1 MLGVYDILKWS
12 VSRDPRSVAAMYDML
27 SPLMC
32 GIAGSR
38 MLNFGYWDDTHDT
51 PALAQENMCNAV
63 SEMAELG
70 GPLAVVDV
78 GCGLCAPAA
87 YWKRANPELVLYC
100 VNTSY
105 AQLREASGLYGADD
119 CGCNGR
125 KLPSGAVPGGENSA
139 ACKGNHGNGAAS
151 AGAPAVLN
159 AINSSATALPFASG
173 SVDRIIALESAQ
185 HFRPLGSFASECRRL
200 LSEDGILAVAIPV
213 VTRSRMTLARLG
225 ILNFTWASEHY
236 LLSHVR
242 RTLHDCG
249 FEISDERL
257 VGDSVYGPLADYYRS
272 HRHDI
277 RAAVRNMGYPSYLE
291 PVMAISMRK
300 MGRASS
306 AGIIQYALL
315 KCRPRPL

>member
-12 VSRDPRSVAAMYDML
+12 VSRDPRSVAAMYDVL

-38 MLNFGYWDDTHDT
+38 MLNFGYWDDAHDT
-51 PALAQENMCNAV
+51 PALAQENMCRVV

-78 GCGLCAPAA
+78 GCGFCAPAA
-87 YWKRANPELVLYC
+87 YWKRANPELVVYC

-105 AQLREASGLYGADD
+105 AQLRGASGLYGAVGH
-119 CGCNGR
+119 GCNGR
-125 KLPSGAVPGGENSA
+125 MRHPDTAPDGEGSA
-139 ACKGNHGNGAAS
+139 ACDGSHGDGAAS
-151 AGAPAVLN
+151 VEAPVALN
-159 AINSSATALPFASG
+159 AINSSATALPLASG

-185 HFRPLGSFASECRRL
+185 HFRPFDSFASECRRL

-213 VTRSRMTLARLG
+213 VTRSRMTSARLG

-236 LLSHVR
+236 PLPHVR

-249 FEISDERL
+249 FEICDERL

-272 HRHDI
+272 NRHDI
-277 RAAVRNMGYPSYLE
+277 RKAVRNMGYPSYLE
-291 PVMAISMRK
+291 QVMAASMRK

-315 KCRPRPL
+315 KCRPRPP

>member
-12 VSRDPRSVAAMYDML
+12 ISRDPRSVAAMYDVL

-38 MLNFGYWDDTHDT
+38 MLNFGYWDDAHDT
-51 PALAQENMCNAV
+51 PALAQENMCGVV

-78 GCGLCAPAA
+78 GCGFCAPAA
-87 YWKRANPELVLYC
+87 YWKRANPELAVYC

-105 AQLREASGLYGADD
+105 AQLRGASACDAGG
-119 CGCNGR
+119 GNGR
-125 KLPSGAVPGGENSA
+125 MRPSGAVPDGEGSA
-139 ACKGNHGNGAAS
+139 ARRSDHGDGAAS
-151 AGAPAVLN
+151 VEAPVALN
-159 AINSSATALPFASG
+159 VINSSATALPLASG

-213 VTRSRMTLARLG
+213 VTRSRMTSARLG

-236 LLSHVR
+236 LLPYVR
-242 RTLHDCG
+242 QTLHDCG

-257 VGDSVYGPLADYYRS
+257 VGDSVYEPLADYYRS
-272 HRHDI
+272 NRRDI
-277 RAAVRNMGYPSYLE
+277 REAVRDMGYPSYLE
-291 PVMAISMRK
+291 PVMAASMRK

-315 KCRPRPL
+315 KCRPRPP

>member
-12 VSRDPRSVAAMYDML
+12 VSRDPRNVAAMYDVL

-38 MLNFGYWDDTHDT
+38 MLNFGYWDDAHDT
-51 PALAQENMCNAV
+51 PALAQENMCRVV
-63 SEMAELG
+63 SDMAELE

-78 GCGLCAPAA
+78 GCGFCAPAA
-87 YWKRANPELVLYC
+87 YWKRANPELAVYC

-105 AQLREASGLYGADD
+105 AQLRGASA
-119 CGCNGR
+119 C
-125 KLPSGAVPGGENSA
+125 GAVSDGGDGA
-139 ACKGNHGNGAAS
+139 VCRGDHGDGAS
-151 AGAPAVLN
+151 PVEAPVALN
-159 AINSSATALPFASG
+159 AINSSATALPLASG

-213 VTRSRMTLARLG
+213 VARSRMTLARLG

-236 LLSHVR
+236 LLSYVR
-242 RTLHDCG
+242 KTLHDCG

-257 VGDSVYGPLADYYRS
+257 VGDSVYGPLADYYRLN
-272 HRHDI
+272 RHGI
-277 RAAVRNMGYPSYLE
+277 RKAVRGMGYPPYLE
-291 PVMAISMRK
+291 PMMAISMRK

-315 KCRPRPL
+315 KCRPRPP

>member
-12 VSRDPRSVAAMYDML
+12 VSRDPRSVAAMYDVL

-38 MLNFGYWDDTHDT
+38 MLNFGYWDDAHDT
-51 PALAQENMCNAV
+51 PALAQENMCGVV
-63 SEMAELG
+63 SDMAELG

-78 GCGLCAPAA
+78 GCGFCAPAA
-87 YWKRANPELVLYC
+87 YWKRANPELVLHC

-105 AQLREASGLYGADD
+105 AQLRGASGLSGAGGH
-119 CGCNGR
+119 GCNGR
-125 KLPSGAVPGGENSA
+125 RRPSGVVPDGESSA
-139 ACKGNHGNGAAS
+139 ACKGDHGDGAAS
-151 AGAPAVLN
+151 VEAPVALN
-159 AINSSATALPFASG
+159 AINSSATALPLASG

-185 HFRPLGSFASECRRL
+185 HFRPLGSFVSECRRL

-236 LLSHVR
+236 LLSYVR

-249 FEISDERL
+249 FGISDERL
-257 VGDSVYGPLADYYRS
+257 VGDSVYGPLADYYLSNR
-272 HRHDI
+272 RDI
-277 RAAVRNMGYPSYLE
+277 RKAVRDMGYPSYLE

-315 KCRPRPL
+315 KCRPRPP

>member
-1 MLGVYDILKWS
+1 MLGVYDILRWS
-12 VSRDPRSVAAMYDML
+12 VSRDPRSVAAMYDVL

-38 MLNFGYWDDTHDT
+38 MLNFGYWDDAHDT
-51 PALAQENMCNAV
+51 PALAQENMCGVV

-78 GCGLCAPAA
+78 GCGFCAPAA
-87 YWKRANPELVLYC
+87 YWKRANPELAVYC

-105 AQLREASGLYGADD
+105 AQLRGASACGA
-119 CGCNGR
+119 GGGNGR
-125 KLPSGAVPGGENSA
+125 MRHSGAVPDGEGSA
-139 ACKGNHGNGAAS
+139 ACRSDHGDGAAS
-151 AGAPAVLN
+151 AEAPVALN
-159 AINSSATALPFASG
+159 VINSSATALPLASG

-213 VTRSRMTLARLG
+213 VTRGRMTSARLG

-236 LLSHVR
+236 PLPYVR
-242 RTLHDCG
+242 QTLHGCG

-272 HRHDI
+272 NRRDI
-277 RAAVRNMGYPSYLE
+277 RKAVRDMGYPSYLE
-291 PVMAISMRK
+291 QVMAISMRK

>member
-1 MLGVYDILKWS
+1 MLGVYDILRWS
-12 VSRDPRSVAAMYDML
+12 VSRDPRNVAAMYDVL

-38 MLNFGYWDDTHDT
+38 MLNFGYWDDAHDT
-51 PALAQENMCNAV
+51 PALAQENMCEVV
-63 SEMAELG
+63 SDMAELG

-78 GCGLCAPAA
+78 GCGFCAPAA
-87 YWKRANPELVLYC
+87 YWKRANPELVLHC

-105 AQLREASGLYGADD
+105 AQLRGASACGA
-119 CGCNGR
+119 GGRGRNGR
-125 KLPSGAVPGGENSA
+125 MRRSGAVPDGKGSA
-139 ACKGNHGNGAAS
+139 VCRGDHGDGAAPVGGPV
-151 AGAPAVLN
+151 ALN
-159 AINSSATALPFASG
+159 AINSSATALPLASG

-200 LSEDGILAVAIPV
+200 LSEDGVLAVAIPV

-236 LLSHVR
+236 LLPYVR
-242 RTLHDCG
+242 MTLHDCG

-272 HRHDI
+272 NRRDI
-277 RAAVRNMGYPSYLE
+277 RKAVRDMGYPSYLE
-291 PVMAISMRK
+291 QVMAISMRK
-300 MGRASS
+300 MGKASS

-315 KCRPRPL
+315 KCRPHPP

>member
-1 MLGVYDILKWS
+1 MLGVCDILRWS
-12 VSRDPRSVAAMYDML
+12 VSRNPRSVASMYDVL

-38 MLNFGYWDDTHDT
+38 MLNFGYWDDAHDT
-51 PALAQENMCNAV
+51 PALAQENMCRTV
-63 SEMAELG
+63 SDMAELE
-70 GPLAVVDV
+70 GPLVMVDV
-78 GCGLCAPAA
+78 GCGFCAPAA
-87 YWKRANPELVLYC
+87 YWKRANPELVVHC

-105 AQLREASGLYGADD
+105 AQLRGASGFYGADD
-119 CGCNGR
+119 CDCNGR
-125 KLPSGAVPGGENSA
+125 RRPSDSVPDGESNA
-139 ACKGNHGNGAAS
+139 ACKGDHVDAVAP
-151 AGAPAVLN
+151 AGAPAALN
-159 AINSSATALPFASG
+159 AVNSSATALPFASG

-185 HFRPLGSFASECRRL
+185 HFRPLAAFASECRRL

-236 LLSHVR
+236 LLSYVR
-242 RTLHDCG
+242 KTLHDCG

-257 VGDSVYGPLADYYRS
+257 VGDSVYGPLADYYRLN
-272 HRHDI
+272 RHGI
-277 RAAVRNMGYPSYLE
+277 RKAVRGMGYPSYLE

-315 KCRPRPL
+315 KCRPRPP